1 MHKGKWAESYQIRR
15 LKDRDRRTEASKT
28 RNKWGNLQ
36 KFMEREEDVNGQG
49 QIEDVRPVQRE
60 FQNKTGEK
68 WEIVIEHAQS
78 MCMPWASR

>member
-1 MHKGKWAESYQIRR
+1 
-15 LKDRDRRTEASKT
+15 
-28 RNKWGNLQ
+28 
-36 KFMEREEDVNGQG
+36 MEREEDVNGQG